1 MAQKPKILAF
11 TGSLRKNSYSERI
24 VKTAARGAE
33 RAGAEVTY
41 IDLLDYPLPIYN
53 HDEAHGDGFSVNAA
67 KLQKLLARHDGLL
80 VASPEYNGSLTGAL
94 KNAIDWASRGS
105 DTYKQIEVFKGKV
118 AAIMSES
125 PGAFGGLRC
134 LGHLRGV
141 LSIMLVNVLPTEIAV
156 GKVHEMFDGD
166 GAEMTN
172 EKMKK
177 TLEDL
182 GASLAEMLIKTRGE
196 TKIAAV
202 E

>member
-1 MAQKPKILAF
+1 MARKPKIVAF
-11 TGSLRKNSYSERI
+11 AGSLRENAYSKRV
-24 VKTAARGAE
+24 VKTALKGAE
-33 RAGAEVTY
+33 KAGAEITFV
-41 IDLLDYPLPIYN
+41 DLRDYPMPIYN
-53 HDEAHGDGFSVNAA
+53 PDDLEKDGFSENA
-67 KLQKLLARHDGLL
+67 LEFQRLLAAHDGFLI
-80 VASPEYNGSLTGAL
+80 ASPEYNGSLTGAL
-94 KNAIDWASRGS
+94 KNAIDWASRAN
-105 DTYKQIEVFKGKV
+105 DEFKMYEVFKGKF
-118 AAIMSES
+118 AGIMTES
-125 PGAFGGLRC
+125 PGTFGGLRC

>member
-94 KNAIDWASRGS
+94 KNAIDWASRSTNEYRMGA
-105 DTYKQIEVFKGKV
+105 VFNGKF
-118 AAIMSES
+118 AAIMTQS
-125 PGAFGGLRC
+125 PGAFGGIGCLR
-134 LGHLRGV
+134 HLRDVFTV
-141 LSIMLVNVLPTEIAV
+141 LLINVLPAQIAV
-156 GKVHEMFDGD
+156 GKVHQMFDGD
-166 GAEMTN
+166 GAEMTD
-172 EKMKK
+172 EKMRK

-182 GASLAEMLIKTRGE
+182 GASLAEMLKKTHGE
-196 TKIAAV
+196 VKSVAA